1 MKIKL
6 LLFSL
11 VSAAAFVLAAAADPS
26 LPDPTGTWQWTNKG
40 HRGQKMQTV
49 LQLQLQEGQLS
60 GTLIGG
66 NGPVPI
72 SNATFKDEIVAFSVV
87 DANGNAVK
95 YSGSLAGDTI
105 KGTVATPGQ
114 NGGDPVLHN
123 WTAKRAPQAPPA
135 PSS

>member
-1 MKIKL
+1 MKLKFL
-6 LLFSL
+6 LTYL
-11 VSAAAFVLAAAADPS
+11 VCAAGVLAAAAGTS

-49 LQLQLQEGQLS
+49 LQLQLQDGQLS

-66 NGPVPI
+66 NGPMPI

-87 DANGNAVK
+87 DGNGNAVK

-123 WTAKRAPQAPPA
+123 WTAKRVPQAPQPA
-135 PSS
+135 S